1 MTATKK
7 SKIAMVMSCIA
18 AGLAAITC
26 LAATVGLVGDA
37 KTTKSVNA
45 FEYTRGAINESGKV
59 IESNEHL
66 VTKNDYTVD
75 GMSIEIDEDSA
86 TISYKVAFYDADGEF
101 ISVTEE
107 QVENFDV
114 ENIPETA
121 KTFKVV
127 ITPNYVDGE
136 AVKINALNQYKYI
149 NQLKI
154 TYSRE

>member
-18 AGLAAITC
+18 AGLAAK
-26 LAATVGLVGDA
+26 VGLVGDA

-45 FEYTRGAINESGKV
+45 FEFTRGALDGGKV

-75 GMSIEIDEDSA
+75 GLSIDIDEDSA
-86 TISYKVAFYDADGEF
+86 IISYKVAFYDADGEF
-101 ISVTEE
+101 ISITEE
-107 QVENFDV
+107 KVEDFDSEDIPEDV
-114 ENIPETA
+114 EGA

-127 ITPNYVDGE
+127 ITPNQVDGE
-136 AVKINALNQYKYI
+136 AVKLNAFNQYKYI